1 MARDL
6 SHTLLTA
13 PVERWRVRR
22 DWLRFGRALR
32 VTPRADL
39 VLVGTKQEAYVVPET
54 VPQRGWICYCAGV
67 GETIDFELELADQ
80 FGCEVH
86 AFDPTPRSIE
96 FATPV
101 ARTHPGLAF
110 HPVGLWSEDTEQ
122 VFWAPQDRKHVS
134 YSIPNIQGTDTHFT
148 AVCRRISSVMRELG
162 HDRVDL
168 LKLNIEGAEY
178 GVLDSLAEDG
188 LLPDL
193 ILVHMHVLGSVREAI
208 SAAHALEA
216 RGYVA
221 VHEYRMSVTWLLRD
235 ERRKTSPARPPRQH
249 ASAES

>member
-1 MARDL
+1 MGRSL

-22 DWLRFGRALR
+22 DWLRFARALD

-39 VLVGTKQEAYVVPET
+39 TLVGTAREGYVLPES
-54 VPQRGWICYCAGV
+54 VPQPGWICYCAGI
-67 GETIDFELELADQ
+67 GETIDFELELADR

-96 FATPV
+96 FATPL
-101 ARTHPGLAF
+101 AQAHPGLDF
-110 HPVGLWSEDTEQ
+110 HPVGLWSQDTEQ
-122 VFWAPQDRKHVS
+122 VFWAPQDPSHVS

-148 AVCRRISSVMRELG
+148 AVCRRVSSIMEELG
-162 HDRVDL
+162 HDRIDL

-178 GVLDSLAEDG
+178 GVLDSVAEDE
-188 LLPDL
+188 LRPRL
-193 ILVHMHVLGSVREAI
+193 ILVHMHVLGSVTEAI

-221 VHEYRMSVTWLLRD
+221 VHEHRMSVTWLSLAELD
-235 ERRKTSPARPPRQH
+235 PTPAP
-249 ASAES
+249 